1 MLIWGS
7 RSESKD
13 LGPVETKACPTC
25 ERERPFHLIAQ
36 YRLHHIW
43 YLFKWV
49 SQKEYLQLCEVC
61 RRGTAVDKSSPLM
74 AQAKGAIPAFHRY
87 SWAIIP
93 ALIGVA
99 AIFGMMES
107 GDRSARN
114 ADLIASP
121 RSGDTYVVDLSKLMR
136 DGDSK
141 FRYGLMRIN
150 AVQGANIEL
159 ALPKVTYNKVT
170 AATKDLSDARK
181 GGTDYFSDK
190 SMQVPV
196 ADLKQLLDSG
206 AIHSIRR

>member
-7 RSESKD
+7 RTESKD
-13 LGPVETKACPTC
+13 LGPTETRTCPTC
-25 ERERPFHLIAQ
+25 EKERPFHLIVQ

-49 SQKEYLQLCEVC
+49 TQKQVLQLCDVC
-61 RRGTAVDKSSPLM
+61 RRGTEVDKSSNLL

-99 AIFGMMES
+99 TIFGIMEN
-107 GDRSARN
+107 GDRAARH
-114 ADLIASP
+114 AELIAAP
-121 RSGDTYVVDLSKLMR
+121 RSGDTYVVDMSKLLR
-136 DGDSK
+136 DGDAK

-150 AVQGANIEL
+150 AVQGASIEL

-170 AATKDLSDARK
+170 AATKDLSDARER
-181 GGTDYFSDK
+181 GGEYFSDK
-190 SMQVPV
+190 AMQVPI